1 MTAAFKFLEGVLDR
15 REVEHLRR
23 LHNALFNSYDL
34 QDVVKYL
41 VEKTYLNGDRFSF
54 KDHEFQED
62 ILSDISQIVN
72 VQKCAQVGMSE
83 AMARYSLAICRI
95 MPYFNVILTMPSA
108 GDASNFAQTRLDPII
123 NNSPDLREMMDAQLN
138 NSEVKSIGTG
148 LLYMRGTR
156 GTTAALSVPADMLI
170 HDELDRSDPHT
181 IGQYQSRIKHSKWKL
196 VRKFGTP
203 TVEGLGIAAEMAV
216 SRKKRHMCKCEH
228 CNNQF
233 VPSYH
238 DHVHIP
244 GFDGEKNEINKNN
257 LPDIRWAE
265 AKLLCPR
272 CGRAPSLQF
281 DRREWVVE
289 NSDSNLEAVGYYV
302 TPFSV
307 PNVVTVASLVKES
320 TKYGSFSEFV
330 NQALGETA
338 SDKNEQ
344 LTKEDVVLCGQEFSL
359 MSSDLH
365 HMGIDVG
372 QLCHITIGRLTGK
385 DDEEQLML
393 VHRETCL
400 VNDLKK
406 RRRELKRQYRV
417 LMCVTDIQPETV
429 LVAEMQKE
437 DPNLLGGMYQRSPKA
452 PIYSVKKVT
461 EALKEG
467 KIPINRVDIQKN
479 QHMDTL
485 MKMIKARRLIWSK
498 KGDRSDDQFV
508 DHCADM
514 KRKQE
519 LDKASGGIFWDWQK
533 SIQAQDHFWHSLGY
547 LYAACRLAPTAS
559 TAQPFVSHPIVMG
572 IKMRAKKETHVIDAM
587 R

>member
-15 REVEHLRR
+15 REVEHLKR
-23 LHNALFNSYDL
+23 LHSSLFNNYDL
-34 QDVVKYL
+34 QDVVRYL
-41 VEKTYLNGDRFSF
+41 VEKTYLDGDRFSF

-62 ILSDISQIVN
+62 ILSDVSQIVN

-83 AMARYSLAICRI
+83 AMARYALAICRI
-95 MPYFNVILTMPSA
+95 MPYFSVILTMPSA
-108 GDASNFAQTRLDPII
+108 GDASNFAQTRLDPVI
-123 NNSPDLREMMDAQLN
+123 NNSPDLRDNMDANLN
-138 NSEVKSIGTG
+138 NSEVKSIATG
-148 LLYMRGTR
+148 LLYMRGTK

-203 TVEGLGIAAEMAV
+203 TVEGMGIAAEMVV

-228 CNNQF
+228 CNEQF

-244 GFDGEKNEINKNN
+244 GFDGEKKEINKNN

-265 AKLLCPR
+265 AVLLCPR
-272 CGRAPSLQF
+272 CGKAPSLQF
-281 DRREWVVE
+281 DRRQWVIE
-289 NSDSNLEAVGYYV
+289 NSDSMLEAVGYYV

-307 PNVVTVASLVKES
+307 PNIVTIPSLVKES

-338 SDKNEQ
+338 TDKNEQ
-344 LTKEDVVLCGQEFSL
+344 LTRSDVVLCGQEFDL
-359 MSSDLH
+359 MTGDIH
-365 HMGIDVG
+365 NMGIDVG
-372 QLCHITIGRLTGK
+372 QLCHITIGRLVGK
-385 DDEEQLML
+385 DADESLL
-393 VHRETCL
+393 VVHREVCL

-429 LVAEMQKE
+429 LVFDMQKE

-461 EALKEG
+461 ENVKEA

-485 MKMIKARRLIWSK
+485 MKMIKEGRFLWSK
-498 KGDRSDDQFV
+498 KGDRSDDLYA
-508 DHCADM
+508 DHCSDM

-519 LDKASGGIFWDWQK
+519 LDRASGGIFWDWQK
-533 SIQAQDHFWHSLGY
+533 SIQAQDHYWHSTGY
-547 LYAACRLAPTAS
+547 LYAACRLAPVAAT
-559 TAQPFVSHPIVMG
+559 TQPFVGVPLVTRM
-572 IKMRAKKETHVIDAM
+572 KMTTQKDTHVIGAM